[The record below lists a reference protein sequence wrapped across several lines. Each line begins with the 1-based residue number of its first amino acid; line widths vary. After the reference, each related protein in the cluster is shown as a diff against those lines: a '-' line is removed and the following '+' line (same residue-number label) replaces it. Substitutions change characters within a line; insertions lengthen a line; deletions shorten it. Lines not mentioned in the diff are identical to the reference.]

1 MPTLRAQRVAGYPR
15 DRTMKRIL
23 LFAVLALA
31 ALAGIFYGSPYF
43 TMNKI
48 RTATMEQDSDALAAH
63 IDLPQLRDS
72 LGQQLRTLFS
82 APEVAADISPSIVD
96 PLLDTMLMPEG
107 IVALIKLNARY
118 ETPVAK
124 VSDISGRQR
133 NSKPDY
139 TLRYT
144 SWNSVVVQRAHSK
157 SHIGEL
163 TLIRD
168 GLWHW
173 KLTSVALPRNL
184 LADA

>member
-1 MPTLRAQRVAGYPR
+1 
-15 DRTMKRIL
+15 MKRMML
-23 LFAVLALA
+23 LAVVALV
-31 ALAGIFYGSPYF
+31 ALAGVFYGSPYF

-48 RTATMEQDSDALAAH
+48 RTATMEQDTDALAAH
-63 IDLPQLRDS
+63 IDVARLRGS
-72 LGQQLRTLFS
+72 LGQQLHTLFS
-82 APEVAADISPSIVD
+82 APEVAEDISPDVIA

-107 IVALIKLNARY
+107 IVALMKLNDRY
-118 ETPVAK
+118 EKPIAK

-144 SWNSVVVQRAHSK
+144 SWDSVVVQRAHSK

-163 TLIRD
+163 TLTRD
-168 GLWHW
+168 GVWGW